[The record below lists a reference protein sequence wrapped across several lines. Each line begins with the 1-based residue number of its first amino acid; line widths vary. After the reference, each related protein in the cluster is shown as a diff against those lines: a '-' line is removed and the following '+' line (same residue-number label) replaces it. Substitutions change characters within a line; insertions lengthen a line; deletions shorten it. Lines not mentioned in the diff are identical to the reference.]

1 METTIQF
8 QITAEDLRA
17 SAQEAGKN
25 LPITAPIAGKLLAMR
40 EELMKLT
47 VIDHTDAAGMKAAH
61 EARILVKNTRV
72 AIDKRRTEL
81 NEDALRHQRNVN
93 AAAKQLTAILEP
105 AEEYLTYQEM
115 TGEREKERLRKE
127 QLRLEEERIARER
140 EEAMRKREQELKEKM
155 DAELKARQEEQD
167 RQAAEAKA
175 RLLEEQ
181 GRLDQEAR
189 ELEERREKAAREEQ
203 ELNERKQRAAAEEAS
218 WNEKIRAEQAEIKA
232 ERKRL
237 EEQAA
242 AAKSYIDSAKARE
255 EGRQPSNADT
265 LEVLGIDV
273 GLELIDTHRIP
284 DEEERL
290 VDQQPEPEPR
300 DQAMDRTQDGIPTDE
315 LGPGAPP
322 EPTGAALD
330 KLRINHRLQLL
341 EERLEDMHDLN
352 TKAAQAIWDAVVTS
366 VTVATSRARKFTNN
380 LSTDS
385 PDA

>member
-47 VIDHTDAAGMKAAH
+47 VIDHTDTAGMKAAH

-203 ELNERKQRAAAEEAS
+203 ELNERKAKAAAEEAS
-218 WNEKIRAEQAEIKA
+218 WAEKIRAEQAEIKA

-242 AAKSYIDSAKARE
+242 AAKSYIDNAKARE
-255 EGRQPSNADT
+255 EGFSKLT
-265 LEVLGIDV
+265 I
-273 GLELIDTHRIP
+273 IDTR
-284 DEEERL
+284 EEERL

-322 EPTGAALD
+322 EPTGAAMD

-352 TKAAQAIWDAVVTS
+352 TKAAQAIWDAVVSS
-366 VTVATSRARKFTNN
+366 VTVATSRARKFANN